1 MCNPF
6 RGTLYLLDLSG
17 RLNRTNWVLWSKSFT
32 SAVTSTQAG
41 FFHRIDRWLDFIFC
55 CFFLLNTYAILVGC
69 DKWIGKSL
77 PEIYE
82 LGHGLIYVYIQKTA
96 YICKSNDF
104 SPAAQ
109 HYKFHGWR
117 VVFLLW
123 GKLVTRWVLQ
133 PVQHQRRLL
142 SAPFFPHH
150 SPWPHR
156 RSLHG
161 FALNTSHVL
170 VSY

>member
-1 MCNPF
+1 MN
-6 RGTLYLLDLSG
+6 RKILTGDLWTRSWVNICVYTKNCVAK
-17 RLNRTNWVLWSKSFT
+17 RLKSSHEISIWTPRTDE
-32 SAVTSTQAG
+32 A
-41 FFHRIDRWLDFIFC
+41 RWICLC
-55 CFFLLNTYAILVGC
+55 PGSYSSCSRQL
-69 DKWIGKSL
+69 
-77 PEIYE
+77 
-82 LGHGLIYVYIQKTA
+82 LIYSIA

-142 SAPFFPHH
+142 CAPFFPHH